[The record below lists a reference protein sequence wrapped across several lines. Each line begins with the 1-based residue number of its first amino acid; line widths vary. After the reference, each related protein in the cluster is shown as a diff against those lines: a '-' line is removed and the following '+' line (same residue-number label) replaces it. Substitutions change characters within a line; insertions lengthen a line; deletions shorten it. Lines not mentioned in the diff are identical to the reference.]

1 MYCFYDA
8 VTGFFKAA
16 YNYYKNWLLL
26 DTLFLKH
33 CQFMNFEDRYKGAF
47 DDVTETITLT
57 KNLYDLVLENPN
69 QLNLL
74 EDGFPKNQSII
85 EKDNLNVIWKSAAIR
100 GKHRNMPSYVYHLG
114 LPSKANGPTWQNW
127 FICTYY
133 SRQ

>member
-8 VTGFFKAA
+8 VTGFFKTA

-33 CQFMNFEDRYKGAF
+33 CQFINFEDRYKGEF

-69 QLNLL
+69 
-74 EDGFPKNQSII
+74 
-85 EKDNLNVIWKSAAIR
+85 
-100 GKHRNMPSYVYHLG
+100 
-114 LPSKANGPTWQNW
+114 
-127 FICTYY
+127 
-133 SRQ
+133 